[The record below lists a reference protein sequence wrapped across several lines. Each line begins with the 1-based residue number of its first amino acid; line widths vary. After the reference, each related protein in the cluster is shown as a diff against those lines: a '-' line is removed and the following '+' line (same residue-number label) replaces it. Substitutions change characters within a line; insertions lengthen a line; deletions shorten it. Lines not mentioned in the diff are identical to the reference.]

1 MFLYILSWFVIYS
14 FLIFLLNNLYIYFEK
29 NFTIPKTINY
39 FDYSIDEYSKINNIL
54 TSDTHNNLDNS
65 DNLYNLDNSDS
76 KNKNIY
82 DVKIS
87 NTQINELTNDYN
99 SNNNEDLN
107 DSNMQNELNNFLNK
121 LK

>member
-1 MFLYILSWFVIYS
+1 MFLYIVSWFVIYS
-14 FLIFLLNNLYIYFEK
+14 FLIFLLHNLYIYFEK

-65 DNLYNLDNSDS
+65 DNSDNSDS